1 MKKTG
6 IGDGFLLVDKD
17 QGWTS
22 HDVVAKIRGLIGG
35 KVGHA
40 GTLDPMATG
49 LLVVGIGRYTRL
61 LRYVQGLPKEYRATA
76 QFGVATDSL
85 DADGAVIDRAPLP
98 VTVAQLETAAERFR
112 GPILQIPPMV
122 SARKVEGKRL
132 YELARAGEVVE
143 RQARPVEIYE
153 LNITDLAPSDY
164 PEVSFDVVCS
174 TGTYVRTLGDDLARA
189 VGGRAHLTALRRIR
203 NGSIGVADAVQIHTI
218 EGAVVDGTVRDL
230 VVAHDRVLADIP
242 ARVIPPSFAAA
253 ARNGAAVPVD
263 MLEGAEDEPTPG
275 LVRLVADG
283 SLIGVYRVDGL
294 AARAEVV
301 VA

>member
-6 IGDGFLLVDKD
+6 IGDGFLLVDKA

-49 LLVVGIGRYTRL
+49 LLIVGIGRYTRL

-85 DADGAVIDRAPLP
+85 DADGAVIDRSALP
-98 VTVAQLETAAERFR
+98 VTMSQLETAAERFR

-122 SARKVEGKRL
+122 SARKVEGRRL

-143 RQARPVEIYE
+143 REARPVEIYE
-153 LNITDLAPSDY
+153 LTITDLAPSDY

-189 VGGRAHLTALRRIR
+189 VGGRAHLTSLRRIR
-203 NGSIGVADAVQIHTI
+203 NGPISVDDATGIETI
-218 EGAVVDGTVRDL
+218 EEAVNAGTVRDL
-230 VVAHDRVLADIP
+230 VATPDAVLADIP
-242 ARVIPPSFAAA
+242 ARAIPPSYATA

-263 MLEGAEDEPTPG
+263 VLEGGEGEPLPA
-275 LVRLVADG
+275 LIRLITDG
-283 SLIGVYRVDGL
+283 SLVGVYRIDGS
-294 AARAEVV
+294 AAKAEVV
-301 VA
+301 TA

>member
-61 LRYVQGLPKEYRATA
+61 LRYVQGLPKEYQATA
-76 QFGVATDSL
+76 QFGVATESL
-85 DADGAVIDRAPLP
+85 DADGAIIDRTPLP
-98 VTVAQLETAAERFR
+98 VTMEQLETAAERFR
-112 GPILQIPPMV
+112 GSILQIPPMV

-143 RQARPVEIYE
+143 REARPVEVYE
-153 LNITDLAPSDY
+153 FNITDLAPSDY
-164 PEVSFDVVCS
+164 PEVSFNVVCS

-189 VGGRAHLTALRRIR
+189 VGGRAHLTALRRTR
-203 NGSIGVADAVQIHTI
+203 NGSISVDDAARIGTMEEAVKAGTI
-218 EGAVVDGTVRDL
+218 RNL
-230 VVAHDRVLADIP
+230 VVPHDGALGDIP
-242 ARVIPPSFAAA
+242 VRVIPPPYVTA
-253 ARNGAAVPVD
+253 ARNGAAVPVGVLD
-263 MLEGAEDEPTPG
+263 GGTEPG

-283 SLIGVYRVDGL
+283 SLVGVYRIDGP
-294 AARAEVV
+294 AAVAEVIT
-301 VA
+301 A

>member
-1 MKKTG
+1 VKKTG
-6 IGDGFLLVDKD
+6 IGNGFLLVDKD

-61 LRYVQGLPKEYRATA
+61 LRYVQDLPKRYEATA

-85 DADGAVIDRAPLP
+85 DADGAIIERTPLP
-98 VTVAQLETAAERFR
+98 VTMSQLETAAERFR

-143 RQARPVEIYE
+143 REARSIEIYE

-164 PEVSFDVVCS
+164 PEVSFSVVCS

-189 VGGRAHLTALRRIR
+189 VGGRAHLIALRRTN
-203 NGSIGVADAVQIHTI
+203 NGSIDVADAVRIGMI
-218 EGAVVDGTVRDL
+218 EQAVTSGTMQNL
-230 VVAHDRVLADIP
+230 VVTHDVVLSDIP
-242 ARVIPPSFAAA
+242 VGVIPPPYVTA
-253 ARNGAAVPVD
+253 ARNGAAVPVAA
-263 MLEGAEDEPTPG
+263 LGGGNGVATSG

-283 SLIGVYRVDGL
+283 SLVGVYRIDGS
-294 AARAEVV
+294 AAVPEVV
-301 VA
+301 TA

>member
-22 HDVVAKIRGLIGG
+22 HDVVAKIRGLVGG
-35 KVGHA
+35 KVWHA

-49 LLVVGIGRYTRL
+49 LLVVGLGRYTRL

-98 VTVAQLETAAERFR
+98 VTVSQLEAAAERFR

-143 RQARPVEIYE
+143 REARPVEIYE

-218 EGAVVDGTVRDL
+218 EEAVKAGAIRDL
-230 VVAHDRVLADIP
+230 VATHDGVLADIP
-242 ARVIPPSFAAA
+242 VRVIPPSYATA
-253 ARNGAAVPVD
+253 ARNGAAVPVGV
-263 MLEGAEDEPTPG
+263 LEGSEGEPKTG

-283 SLIGVYRVDGL
+283 SLVGVYRIDGS
-294 AARAEVV
+294 AAKAEVV
-301 VA
+301 TV

>member
-6 IGDGFLLVDKD
+6 IGNGFLLVDKD
-17 QGWTS
+17 TGWTS

-49 LLVVGIGRYTRL
+49 LLVIGIGRYTRL
-61 LRYVQGLPKEYRATA
+61 LRYVQGLPKKYRATA

-98 VTVAQLETAAERFR
+98 VTMSQLEVAAERFR
-112 GPILQIPPMV
+112 GPILQVPPMV

-143 RQARPVEIYE
+143 REARQVEIYT
-153 LNITDLAPSDY
+153 LTITDLAPSDY
-164 PEVSFDVVCS
+164 PLVSFDVVCS

-189 VGGRAHLTALRRIR
+189 LGGRAHLTSLRRVR
-203 NGSIGVADAVQIHTI
+203 NGPVSVDTAVGIQTI
-218 EGAVVDGTVRDL
+218 EDAASAGTLQDL
-230 VVAHDRVLADIP
+230 VATPDVVLAEIP
-242 ARVIPPSFAAA
+242 VRSIPPSYATA
-253 ARNGAAVPVD
+253 ARNGAAVPVAV
-263 MLEGAEDEPTPG
+263 LEGGDGDPAPT

-283 SLIGVYRVDGL
+283 SLVGVYRIDGT
-294 AARAEVV
+294 AAKAEVV
-301 VA
+301 TA